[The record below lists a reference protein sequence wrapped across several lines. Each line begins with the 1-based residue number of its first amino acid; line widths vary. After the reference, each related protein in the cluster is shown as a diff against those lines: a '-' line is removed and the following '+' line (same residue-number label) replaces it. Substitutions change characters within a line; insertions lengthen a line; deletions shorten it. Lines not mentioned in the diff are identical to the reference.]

1 MASRVRTCAPDLTA
15 PSHTADVRSTF
26 CELLT
31 PLTAWWTASMA
42 AQRRVA
48 LGDCGV
54 RNHAYDWTHANA
66 FSRHGRDEVRP

>member
-1 MASRVRTCAPDLTA
+1 
-15 PSHTADVRSTF
+15 
-26 CELLT
+26 
-31 PLTAWWTASMA
+31 MA